1 MKLDSTLTI
10 TTVIA
15 VCAIISPVITAIINN
30 VHQSKIKRIEIY
42 ELAKR
47 QALTDYITASY
58 NYLSSQTTENKS
70 KFFIALNNL
79 YVYFDISDFNYH
91 DLSSAINSYDCEN
104 HSYYSQKL
112 ISNLSKQ
119 IEKK

>member
-91 DLSSAINSYDCEN
+91 DLSGAINSYDCEN